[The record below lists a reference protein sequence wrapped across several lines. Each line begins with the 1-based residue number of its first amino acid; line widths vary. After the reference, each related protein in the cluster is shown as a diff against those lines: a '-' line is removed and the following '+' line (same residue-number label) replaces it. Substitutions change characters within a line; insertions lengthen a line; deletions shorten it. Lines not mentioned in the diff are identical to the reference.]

1 MRTSNSK
8 CKAAARLVQRPLLPN
23 GTLCVPFAHAYHIA
37 EHAAAFGGKLGILMV
52 AAKKPLVVGQL
63 QQNFIQKAVQLVS
76 LAAGKGGKIQNLL
89 GASWVS
95 T

>member
-1 MRTSNSK
+1 MRTSNEMQKPLHGWCSGPRYRTERFA
-8 CKAAARLVQRPLLPN
+8 CRSPMLITSQNTQRLLV
-23 GTLCVPFAHAYHIA
+23 
-37 EHAAAFGGKLGILMV
+37 ESWGILMV

-63 QQNFIQKAVQLVS
+63 QQNFIQKAVQLVG
-76 LAAGKGGKIQNLL
+76 LAAGKGGKIKNLL